1 MGNKAPDPLIDRSR
15 TVFTAQVTKN
25 LLPACEPRP
34 VGALGEFFDEL
45 AGHLALGAAA
55 GAPLST
61 ARQFRGPGGMICRI
75 ETQRD
80 GAEFVAR
87 PLLLLPLDGHEI
99 QQLELR
105 KLLSMQ
111 SALLSQL
118 GWILEQSPEGRLQL
132 APQTWTA
139 QASEV
144 ARVVEMGSTVG
155 RMMLAMFHHDEG
167 LADAGSRPGQP
178 TH

>member
-15 TVFTAQVTKN
+15 TVFAAQVKN
-25 LLPACEPRP
+25 SLLPACDPSP
-34 VGALGEFFDEL
+34 VSALGDFFAEL

-55 GAPLST
+55 GAPLSAT
-61 ARQFRGPGGMICRI
+61 RQFRGPDGMICRI

-80 GAEFVAR
+80 GADFVAR
-87 PLLLLPLDGHEI
+87 PLLLLPLGDHEI
-99 QQLELR
+99 RRLELR

-132 APQTWTA
+132 TPLTWTA
-139 QASEV
+139 RASEV
-144 ARVVEMGSTVG
+144 ARVLEMGSTVG
-155 RMMLAMFHHDEG
+155 RMMLAMFQHDDG
-167 LADAGSRPGQP
+167 LPDAGNGHGSPA
-178 TH
+178 H